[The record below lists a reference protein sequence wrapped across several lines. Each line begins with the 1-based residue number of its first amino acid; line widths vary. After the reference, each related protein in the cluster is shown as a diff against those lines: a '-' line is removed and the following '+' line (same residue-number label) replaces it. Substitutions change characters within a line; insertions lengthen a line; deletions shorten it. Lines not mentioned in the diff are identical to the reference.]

1 MIDDPDEI
9 DRIDAASTRHH
20 VRGIDV
26 RLAGDVVY
34 VVEPGD
40 AFRLRAVTLRDWAH
54 ERVLDLGFGEDDL
67 HRQWASVAGRRQLD
81 GELRDAVGW
90 TSDEL
95 AQRLGHPDAEP
106 LDRLL
111 WLAYDAPLRTR
122 RDRRAAFT
130 TRERAFLEHFSPAA
144 RRIID
149 VLLDKYER
157 FGPRQL
163 SPESLSVPPL
173 NEDATVLELA
183 AAFGGADRL
192 HVELDELGRR
202 LFEAG

>member
-1 MIDDPDEI
+1 M
-9 DRIDAASTRHH
+9 
-20 VRGIDV
+20 
-26 RLAGDVVY
+26 
-34 VVEPGD
+34 
-40 AFRLRAVTLRDWAH
+40 
-54 ERVLDLGFGEDDL
+54 
-67 HRQWASVAGRRQLD
+67 AGRRQLD

-192 HVELDELGRR
+192 HVELDEWDGASSRQVDP
-202 LFEAG
+202 